1 MTRTDEEEA
10 PRLRWTGAF
19 AVGVREDTHFN
30 RALSLDQGLVPDL
43 VLGQTS
49 IAFGRNSRE
58 ATFDFR

>member
-30 RALSLDQGLVPDL
+30 RALSLDQGLVNTVSKGCVTNADAD
-43 VLGQTS
+43 V
-49 IAFGRNSRE
+49 A
-58 ATFDFR
+58 